1 MNLEEAARNLAT
13 IRETQAKAMRFQPWL
28 PVWFMAGIGLFV
40 TGVQFITEPGIPKPV
55 AVGLGIVLAAG
66 MGALVAVFAKT
77 RRMTLSGRMATSA
90 MLPVYL
96 PWLFV
101 GIGLNLGVVFLLG
114 GMDVPFGRTYAG
126 LSLTAYFA
134 LGSPLISRWI
144 ARRMARKLEASL

>member
-77 RRMTLSGRMATSA
+77 RRMTVSGHMATSA
-90 MLPVYL
+90 VLPVYL
-96 PWLFV
+96 P
-101 GIGLNLGVVFLLG
+101 
-114 GMDVPFGRTYAG
+114 
-126 LSLTAYFA
+126 
-134 LGSPLISRWI
+134 GSSWASASTWGWSSSSAAWMCRSAAPTQASRSPPTTLW
-144 ARRMARKLEASL
+144 AVR